1 MTTPTLDSTFTLPSG
16 QVLKNRIG
24 KSAMSEALATTDN
37 VPTELLSTLYRRWA
51 EGGIGLCITGNV
63 MIDKNAL
70 GEPNNVVLENDLHLD
85 KFKAWAKA
93 GVHNGTQLWMQLNH
107 PGKQCPKGL
116 NRETVS
122 PSAVPWEE
130 KMQSFFEVPR
140 ELAEDEI
147 QDIIHRFAKSASLAK
162 EAGFTGVQIHGAH
175 GYLVSQF
182 LSPHLNRRTDQWG
195 GTPEN
200 RMRFVKEVYR
210 SIRTA
215 VGSDFPIGIKMNSAD
230 FQKGGFSEEES
241 LNVMK
246 VLSGLGIDLIEISG
260 GTYEAPA
267 MSGNE
272 KFEDSYQK
280 DSTKKREAYFLRF
293 AEKVRNEVSAPLMVT
308 GGFRSGVGM
317 SAALETSA
325 LDIVGIARPVAID
338 PEFPNKVLNDINTES
353 PVKLVRTGIKMID
366 QMSLMDVAWY
376 TRQLKR
382 IGKGLEPA
390 INENPTIALIKIMIS
405 TGFRTFQTKRLRA

>member
-1 MTTPTLDSTFTLPSG
+1 MTTPALDSTFTLPSG

-37 VPTELLSTLYRRWA
+37 VPTRLLSTLYRRWA
-51 EGGIGLCITGNV
+51 EGGLGLCITGNV

-70 GEPNNVVLENDLHLD
+70 GEPNNVVLENDRHLD
-85 KFKAWAKA
+85 KFKEWAKA
-93 GVHNGTQLWMQLNH
+93 GVHNGTQFWMQLNH
-107 PGKQCPKGL
+107 PGRQCPKGL

-130 KMQSFFEVPR
+130 NMQPFFEVPR

-147 QDIIHRFAKSASLAK
+147 QGIIIRFAQSASLAK

-280 DSTKKREAYFLRF
+280 DSTKTREAYFLRF
-293 AEKVRNEVSAPLMVT
+293 AEKVRNEVAAPLMVT
-308 GGFRSGVGM
+308 GGFRSGAGM
-317 SAALETSA
+317 SAALETNS
-325 LDIVGIARPVAID
+325 LDIVGIARPMAID

-353 PVKLVRTGIKMID
+353 PVKLVRTGIKVID
-366 QMSLMDVAWY
+366 QMSLMDIAWY